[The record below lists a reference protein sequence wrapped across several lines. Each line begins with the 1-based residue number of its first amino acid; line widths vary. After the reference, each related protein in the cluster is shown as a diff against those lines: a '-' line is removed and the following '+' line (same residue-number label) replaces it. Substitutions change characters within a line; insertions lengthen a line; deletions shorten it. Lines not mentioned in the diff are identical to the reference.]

1 MAAPAFAQ
9 LGTSTGF
16 SAASSVDV
24 PLPTTVADGEV
35 AFMVVGASDRS
46 GSQTFSWPSGWA
58 ELSQQLQGA
67 ANHYAGVAWKRLAA
81 SDGGTSPT
89 VTFNSGTLTGVA
101 RVITFTG
108 AKATGTP
115 FEQYGANAGTS
126 GSSTS
131 VSMTTTEGN
140 ELGVILHCYGRNTA
154 SAAPTG
160 WTERMDSGANIVRTC
175 ADTKTLA
182 APGTEAA
189 TSRTISSDDWIT
201 WTFALFSDPVA
212 ATLDGTLGALDGQLA
227 ATVERSSTFAADL
240 GALQGALAAT
250 VEHPASLSSSLGAL
264 DAQLAATLEHPAA
277 LVADVGALQ
286 GALVAGVEHPAA
298 LDGTLGAL
306 AGQLAATVERSSAFA
321 ADLGAL
327 QGALAATVEHVATL
341 DGTLGALDGQLA
353 GSITSPGQA
362 VLEAALGALVAAA
375 TFELEHPATLAA
387 DLGALA
393 AGAAFNVS
401 PPGAILTADLGALSA
416 AATCTVTPHARKIE
430 VVAGP
435 FSGLLDF
442 NPRRRR
448 AQVGDTVLVRLEVK
462 DGSGAVDV
470 STAPLR
476 QFVFVK
482 PDGTSIVR
490 TASATATLG
499 RLEYRCAAGDLNRAG
514 DWSVQARVVRAGG
527 GELRTAP
534 RAFFV
539 GWNLPTS

>member
-1 MAAPAFAQ
+1 
-9 LGTSTGF
+9 
-16 SAASSVDV
+16 
-24 PLPTTVADGEV
+24 
-35 AFMVVGASDRS
+35 MVVGASDRA

-115 FEQYGANAGTS
+115 FEQYAANAGTS

-131 VSMTTTEGN
+131 TAMTTTEGN
-140 ELGVILHCYGRNTA
+140 ELGVILHCYGRNTV
-154 SAAPTG
+154 SSPPSG
-160 WTERMDSGANIVRTC
+160 WSERMDSGANVVRTC

-189 TSRTISSDDWIT
+189 TSRTIASDDWIT
-201 WTFALFSDPVA
+201 WTFALLSDPVA
-212 ATLDGTLGALDGQLA
+212 ATLDAPLGSLDGQLAATVEHVATIASSLGALDGQLA
-227 ATVERSSTFAADL
+227 ATVEHGATLASSL
-240 GALQGALAAT
+240 GALQGALVATVEHVATFASGLGALDGQLAAT
-250 VEHPASLSSSLGAL
+250 VEHPA
-264 DAQLAATLEHPAA
+264 TL
-277 LVADVGALQ
+277 
-286 GALVAGVEHPAA
+286 
-298 LDGTLGAL
+298 
-306 AGQLAATVERSSAFA
+306 A

-327 QGALAATVEHVATL
+327 QGALAATVEHVGTL
-341 DGTLGALDGQLA
+341 AAPLGALDGQLA
-353 GSITSPGQA
+353 GSITTPGQA
-362 VLEAALGALVAAA
+362 TLEATLGAVSSAA
-375 TFELEHPATLAA
+375 TFEVEHPATLAA
-387 DLGALA
+387 DLGALS
-393 AGAAFNVS
+393 AGASFMVS
-401 PPGAILTADLGALSA
+401 PPGAILTANLGALTA

-435 FSGLLDF
+435 FSSLLDF

-448 AQVGDTVLVRLEVK
+448 AQVGDSILVRLDLK
-462 DGSGAVDV
+462 DGSGAIDL

-490 TASATATLG
+490 TATASSTLG
-499 RLEYRCAAGDLNRAG
+499 RLEYRCVAGELDRAG

-527 GELRTAP
+527 GELRSAP